1 MNLKEQLKEDLKV
14 SLKERDEVKTGTLR
28 MLMAAITN
36 KEKEGKEVTDE
47 QLQDVVA
54 TEAKKRREASDAFLK
69 GARPELAEKEQQE
82 LKILFAYLPDQ
93 LTEEQIQERAKKAI
107 KEAKHFGNVN
117 IVASSSD
124 SSFNYIPK
132 QYDMPENAAYFHIT
146 TNNTLLGTLIIKY
159 YYVNVPLFSDM
170 SSELFI
176 LVINL

>member
-14 SLKERDEVKTGTLR
+14 SLKERDEIKTGTLR

-82 LKILFAYLPDQ
+82 LKILLAYLPEQ
-93 LTEEQIQERAKKAI
+93 LTEEQIQELVKKAI
-107 KEAKHFGNVN
+107 QETKAQDIKDMGKVMGELAPLVKGKADGAVVSKIVKE
-117 IVASSSD
+117 S
-124 SSFNYIPK
+124 
-132 QYDMPENAAYFHIT
+132 
-146 TNNTLLGTLIIKY
+146 
-159 YYVNVPLFSDM
+159 
-170 SSELFI
+170 
-176 LVINL
+176 LV

>member
-82 LKILFAYLPDQ
+82 LKILLTYLPEQ
-93 LTEEQIQERAKKAI
+93 LTEEQIQELVKKAI
-107 KEAKHFGNVN
+107 QETKAQDIKDMGKVMGMLAPLVKGKADGAVVSKIVKESLA
-117 IVASSSD
+117 
-124 SSFNYIPK
+124 
-132 QYDMPENAAYFHIT
+132 
-146 TNNTLLGTLIIKY
+146 
-159 YYVNVPLFSDM
+159 
-170 SSELFI
+170 
-176 LVINL
+176 